1 MKIKKSLLFLAITDE
16 LLTMFTSCKPTADYY
31 TRSVGIYPG
40 KASED
45 RI

>member
-1 MKIKKSLLFLAITDE
+1 MKIKKSLLFLTINVG
-16 LLTMFTSCKPTADYY
+16 LLTMFTSCKPNADYY
-31 TRSVGIYPG
+31 TRGVGIYPG